1 MKRYLII
8 AIAILAGLLTMA
20 IINRL
25 AGDTSEKGG
34 IQKGHIIGGI
44 VSFVAL
50 MLGLFMVEM
59 GAAAPSSDYVP
70 AKLIDGKIVAP
81 EFVDKNEFVD
91 KK

>member
-8 AIAILAGLLTMA
+8 AIAILTGLLTMA

-25 AGDTSEKGG
+25 AADTSEKGG
-34 IQKGHIIGGI
+34 IQKGHIIGSI

-50 MLGLFMVEM
+50 MLGLFMLEM

-70 AKLIDGKIVAP
+70 AKLIDGK
-81 EFVDKNEFVD
+81 NEFVD
-91 KK
+91 QK